1 MSTDTDVDF
10 SIIIST
16 YEFNIVVSIRSKSR
30 DIPLKNIIIISI
42 ISNSNIMIFIIK
54 RRLVPVDVHVE
65 IFNCNGFSNNSLNVE
80 KDTLTF
86 YEWVWV
92 DGSSGSI
99 KLECIEII
107 RTLL

>member
-1 MSTDTDVDF
+1 MSIDTDVDF

-30 DIPLKNIIIISI
+30 DIPLKSIIIISI